1 MKVKVKFV
9 NDNAKELYF
18 KASDGNSVFPFKT
31 FDDDFCYDVV
41 ATSCTEVAPNVYKYG
56 IGLAFQIERGW
67 ECLEYSFGGSWLAKI
82 LGDSYWLDLSHSHLK
97 LSIDFRPRS
106 SVWKTGMVLSNS
118 QGTIDEGYTNEV
130 SAVFYH
136 IMPNMPKYEIGDK
149 IGQIKIGATFPIE
162 FVEVKQLDKTER
174 GNGGFGS
181 TGK

>member
-9 NDNAKELYF
+9 NDKAKELYF
-18 KASDGNSVFPFKT
+18 KASNSNSIFPFKT

-56 IGLAFQIERGW
+56 IGLAFQIQRGW
-67 ECLEYSFGGSWLAKI
+67 ETIQDGGKGWQRL
-82 LGDSYWLDLSHSHLK
+82 LRGNPCFFEVHDSPLK

-118 QGTIDEGYTNEV
+118 QGTIDENFTGEV

-162 FVEVKQLDKTER
+162 FVEVRQLDKTKR